1 MTVKKKIYMN
11 TLETTHFTSPLGL
24 IMIQVQKQTV
34 RSCYFDDEPH
44 VQNNTT
50 YDSPTLTAVMHQ
62 LQEYFQGQRKHFVLE
77 LAPQGSTFDQL
88 VWQQLSTIAYA
99 STVSYQDIAS
109 AIGRPQAA
117 RAVGQAIG
125 RNPLAILIPCHR
137 IIRRQGT
144 WGGYS
149 AGLWRKT
156 WLLEHEHHYQ

>member
-1 MTVKKKIYMN
+1 MAVQKIDMDM
-11 TLETTHFTSPLGL
+11 LETAYYASPLGL
-24 IMIQVQKQTV
+24 MIIQVQKQAV
-34 RSCYFDDEPH
+34 RSCYFDDAPN
-44 VQNNTT
+44 VQINSAS
-50 YDSPTLTAVMHQ
+50 DSPTLTAVMHQ
-62 LQEYFQGQRKHFVLE
+62 LQEYFQGQRKHFALE

-99 STVSYQDIAS
+99 SMVSYQDIAI

-125 RNPLAILIPCHR
+125 RNPLPIIIPCHR

-144 WGGYS
+144 LGGYS

-156 WLLEHEHHYQ
+156 WLLEHEQHYQ